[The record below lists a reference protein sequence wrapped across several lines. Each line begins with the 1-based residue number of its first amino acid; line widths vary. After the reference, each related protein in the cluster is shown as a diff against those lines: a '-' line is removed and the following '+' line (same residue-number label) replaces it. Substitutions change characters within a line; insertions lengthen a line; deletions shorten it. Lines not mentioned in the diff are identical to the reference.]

1 MSDEQSPTGAA
12 TGPACEPEAGVAAA
26 EPTGL
31 AAVEPAGTAPAAGDE
46 LESLRRECAE
56 LRDQLLRR
64 RAEFDNF
71 RKRVERDR
79 ALAGQDALARALTA
93 LVPTLDN
100 LERALGAEA
109 AEGALRDG
117 IRLVHRDLLVAL
129 EGLGLRTDDPRGGPF
144 DPERHQALTHEAVPG
159 FAAGTIADVF
169 GKGYALGDRLLRPAL
184 VKVAKGEEA
193 PHQDDPETLH

>member
-12 TGPACEPEAGVAAA
+12 TGPACEPEAGAAAA

-31 AAVEPAGTAPAAGDE
+31 AAVEPAAPAAVDE
-46 LESLRRECAE
+46 LESLRRECAD
-56 LRDQLLRR
+56 LRDQVLRR

-71 RKRVERDR
+71 KKRVERDR
-79 ALAGQDALARALTA
+79 ALSGQDALARALTA

-100 LERALGAEA
+100 LERALGADA
-109 AEGALRDG
+109 PEGALRDG

-129 EGLGLRTDDPRGGPF
+129 EGLGLRTDDPSGGPF

-159 FAAGTIADVF
+159 FADGTVVEVF
-169 GKGYALGDRLLRPAL
+169 GKGYGLGERLLRPAL
-184 VKVAKGEEA
+184 VKVAKGEEG